1 MFAFLYF
8 TKDNPDDNAVSVSNS
23 ISETTTES
31 AVTESTKSP
40 TTTTAT
46 TTSTSTTTTITSTVT
61 TTESYY
67 EDVSS
72 YIGFWHKESI
82 GYDRELTI
90 SSVKR
95 NNIIFSLWYYRT
107 DSIEDVLATLE
118 NDTAYFD
125 TGDVQGYLTFEDD
138 IITVVITNSSRPYM
152 TPELMTFDGRM
163 NILGN
168 MKDLTIRPLLS
179 RIAFKL
185 QILNYLYMIRQATVE
200 ILLEKLQTNQNIQ
213 LLRNTLSQGKPQSD
227 IPGES

>member
-1 MFAFLYF
+1 
-8 TKDNPDDNAVSVSNS
+8 
-23 ISETTTES
+23 
-31 AVTESTKSP
+31 
-40 TTTTAT
+40 
-46 TTSTSTTTTITSTVT
+46 
-61 TTESYY
+61 
-67 EDVSS
+67 
-72 YIGFWHKESI
+72 
-82 GYDRELTI
+82 
-90 SSVKR
+90 
-95 NNIIFSLWYYRT
+95 
-107 DSIEDVLATLE
+107 
-118 NDTAYFD
+118 
-125 TGDVQGYLTFEDD
+125 
-138 IITVVITNSSRPYM
+138 M